1 MQLFSVLLKKNFPR
15 SLTLL
20 YCHNSFSISFI
31 WTKWTS
37 QSLTT
42 ARSKERR
49 RSCTF
54 KRNVPSAVSFQCMT
68 RSTTNKKK
76 KRNVAVWKKKW
87 NSPHEGDGKNGY
99 LLATSCVCHIYHLLQ
114 SRFLKKWL
122 SERSELYFI
131 SRKCSAVML
140 HCQVMC
146 TWTCVTCVTEQ
157 RRMLVSFHE
166 SK

>member
-1 MQLFSVLLKKNFPR
+1 MQPFSVLLKKNFPR

-42 ARSKERR
+42 ARSKKRR

-54 KRNVPSAVSFQCMT
+54 KG
-68 RSTTNKKK
+68 
-76 KRNVAVWKKKW
+76 NVAVWKKKW
-87 NSPHEGDGKNGY
+87 NFPHQGDGKNGY
-99 LLATSCVCHIYHLLQ
+99 LLAASCVCHIYHLLQ

-131 SRKCSAVML
+131 SRKCSAAML

>member
-1 MQLFSVLLKKNFPR
+1 MQPFSVLLKKNFPR

-68 RSTTNKKK
+68 KSTTNKKK
-76 KRNVAVWKKKW
+76 KEMLLFERKSGILLMREMERMDICWQPAVSVIYIIYCSQDFWR
-87 NSPHEGDGKNGY
+87 NGY
-99 LLATSCVCHIYHLLQ
+99 LRDQ
-114 SRFLKKWL
+114 SYI
-122 SERSELYFI
+122 LYQEN
-131 SRKCSAVML
+131 AVQL
-140 HCQVMC
+140 CYIA
-146 TWTCVTCVTEQ
+146 
-157 RRMLVSFHE
+157 
-166 SK
+166 K

>member
-1 MQLFSVLLKKNFPR
+1 MQPFSVLLKKNFPR
-15 SLTLL
+15 SLTLV

-68 RSTTNKKK
+68 KSTTKKK
-76 KRNVAVWKKKW
+76 KKKCCCLKEKVEFSSWGRWKEWTFVGNQLCLSYISFIAVKIFEEMVIWEIRVIFYIKKMQCSYATLPSNVYLNMCNMCNWTEKNAGIFSWK
-87 NSPHEGDGKNGY
+87 
-99 LLATSCVCHIYHLLQ
+99 
-114 SRFLKKWL
+114 
-122 SERSELYFI
+122 
-131 SRKCSAVML
+131 
-140 HCQVMC
+140 
-146 TWTCVTCVTEQ
+146 
-157 RRMLVSFHE
+157 
-166 SK
+166 